1 MLCFLMSL
9 AIVLLPYEITL
20 FSNYM
25 MDIKHFL
32 VVLLPYEITL
42 FSNKFADTKNKK
54 KVLLPYKITLFS
66 NYSMLNM
73 LLI

>member
-1 MLCFLMSL
+1 
-9 AIVLLPYEITL
+9 
-20 FSNYM
+20 M

-66 NYSMLNM
+66 NPPYME
-73 LLI
+73 